1 MIVIRLMWA
10 VENRSCRS
18 CLFAFTS
25 PLVRLKGTMPGSR
38 RMTGCAP
45 ANEQWCVYLLKGA
58 FSGMTHGLPK
68 TGPEKLAQHL
78 KDLRTEGDDEL
89 KERWRKLYGTEPPN
103 KIHRSLLIPAIAY
116 RMQENALGALEP
128 SACRHLMRVA
138 RNAADGRKAQSYPG
152 LSPKPGTVLVRDW
165 GGITHQVKVLEHG
178 LLFRGKRYK
187 SLSKVA
193 RVITGSRWSGPL
205 FFGLKSAVKEQG
217 HLGTR

>member
-10 VENRSCRS
+10 VENSSCRS
-18 CLFAFTS
+18 CLFAFIS
-25 PLVRLKGTMPGSR
+25 PLVRLKGTMPESR

-58 FSGMTHGLPK
+58 CSGMTHGLPK

-116 RMQENALGALEP
+116 RMQENALGCARAVGLP
-128 SACRHLMRVA
+128 SFNA
-138 RNAADGRKAQSYPG
+138 RRQKRSGWSKSTELSWPQS
-152 LSPKPGTVLVRDW
+152 
-165 GGITHQVKVLEHG
+165 
-178 LLFRGKRYK
+178 
-187 SLSKVA
+187 
-193 RVITGSRWSGPL
+193 
-205 FFGLKSAVKEQG
+205 
-217 HLGTR
+217 